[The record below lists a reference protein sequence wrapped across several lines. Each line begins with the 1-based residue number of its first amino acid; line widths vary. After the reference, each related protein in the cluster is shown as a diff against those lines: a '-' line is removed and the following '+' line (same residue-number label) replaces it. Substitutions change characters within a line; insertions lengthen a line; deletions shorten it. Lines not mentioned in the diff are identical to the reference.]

1 MKKEKIKAISKD
13 FILFIFIAVMVFSI
27 IAINPISNLDEIW
40 NYNTARA
47 IAQNLIPYKD
57 ISMIT
62 TPLLPMITALFLK
75 LIANEVIVSRVL
87 ASVLWGGVLFSIF
100 KILKLLIKEENTCLI
115 IIALLGLLFRDC
127 YCIDYNI
134 LSLMFSLIILY
145 IELKNIDKPHFE
157 NNKTDFLIGI
167 LAGLTV
173 CTKQSIGAILAIIV
187 VGYKIIFVQNK
198 KEFIEYLKTAFKR
211 IIGILIPMILVFIYL
226 IATNSLQDF
235 INYAVLGI
243 STFSNKIPYAQLMNN
258 DKKEIQILSRIMPF
272 IFLAM
277 AVLTIVLQNKKKK
290 ENIGN
295 IDNKILT
302 MLIYSLSTIIIM
314 YPISD
319 EIHFLIAGTITFI
332 GLAYILYLLGITI
345 YNKINL
351 QSKKKIYKI
360 TSLMISI
367 IAIAFIAVRGI
378 ENITE
383 YTKQE
388 KNETIEHYKNI
399 QISEYLQERINEI
412 DIFILEQ
419 EKENKKVYILDAE
432 AAIYMIP
439 INNYNKD
446 YDMFLKGNI
455 GKDGQE
461 GQIQKIKQKET
472 NEIILIRKRNL
483 QSNWQ
488 TPTEV
493 VDYVRE
499 NLEFMGEV
507 SIYEVYR

>member
-1 MKKEKIKAISKD
+1 
-13 FILFIFIAVMVFSI
+13 
-27 IAINPISNLDEIW
+27 
-40 NYNTARA
+40 
-47 IAQNLIPYKD
+47 
-57 ISMIT
+57 
-62 TPLLPMITALFLK
+62 
-75 LIANEVIVSRVL
+75 
-87 ASVLWGGVLFSIF
+87 
-100 KILKLLIKEENTCLI
+100 
-115 IIALLGLLFRDC
+115 
-127 YCIDYNI
+127 
-134 LSLMFSLIILY
+134 
-145 IELKNIDKPHFE
+145 
-157 NNKTDFLIGI
+157 
-167 LAGLTV
+167 
-173 CTKQSIGAILAIIV
+173 
-187 VGYKIIFVQNK
+187 
-198 KEFIEYLKTAFKR
+198 
-211 IIGILIPMILVFIYL
+211 
-226 IATNSLQDF
+226 
-235 INYAVLGI
+235 
-243 STFSNKIPYAQLMNN
+243 
-258 DKKEIQILSRIMPF
+258 
-272 IFLAM
+272 
-277 AVLTIVLQNKKKK
+277 
-290 ENIGN
+290 
-295 IDNKILT
+295 
-302 MLIYSLSTIIIM
+302 
-314 YPISD
+314 
-319 EIHFLIAGTITFI
+319 
-332 GLAYILYLLGITI
+332 
-345 YNKINL
+345 
-351 QSKKKIYKI
+351 
-360 TSLMISI
+360 MISI

-493 VDYVRE
+493 VNYVRE